1 MTLADKVKARRL
13 TLVIPA
19 QAGIQ
24 GRQLG
29 ACCTWTGF
37 RRVTEKIPRRAARV
51 IPAQAGIEYDLD
63 MESQPCVYILASKRN
78 GTLYTGV
85 THYPAQRIWQHKRG
99 LTRGFTKKYGVHR
112 LVYIELHE
120 TIPAAIQREKQIKVW
135 KRAWKLQLIES
146 VNPSWRDLYED
157 FCR

>member
-1 MTLADKVKARRL
+1 LLHLD
-13 TLVIPA
+13 P
-19 QAGIQ
+19 
-24 GRQLG
+24 
-29 ACCTWTGF
+29 GF

-85 THYPAQRIWQHKRG
+85 TRYPAQRIWQHKRG